1 MVVPE
6 IKNSDEFRQLI
17 ASYFTTIK
25 PLNDK
30 TGCCIAEIKV
40 SNYCELSYVITNML
54 KLCALALDHET
65 PGISNMARDSSI
77 DIALILKVV
86 MQLLPLDE
94 IEFMD
99 EINKMLITNPNSTD
113 L

>member
-1 MVVPE
+1 MEVQE
-6 IKNSDEFRQLI
+6 IKNSEEFRQLI
-17 ASYFTTIK
+17 ARYFTTIK

-30 TGCCIAEIKV
+30 TGRCTVEIKV

-86 MQLLPLDE
+86 MQLLPLEE

-99 EINKMLITNPNSTD
+99 EINKMVVKEF
-113 L
+113 